1 MLTLSPQMLIE
12 VPDLSKYGCA
22 GCIVAGNLSLL
33 PDFPTPVYPLP
44 PQLMCSEPQGSLAP
58 KQPLRNPACAPGY
71 RRTYTFRGVTPASCL
86 HVQKEVMYFQG

>member
-12 VPDLSKYGCA
+12 VPDLSKYGC
-22 GCIVAGNLSLL
+22 IVAGNLSLL
-33 PDFPTPVYPLP
+33 PDFPTPLYPL

-58 KQPLRNPACAPGY
+58 EQPLRNPACAPGCSRAY
-71 RRTYTFRGVTPASCL
+71 AFGGVTPASCL